1 MWVRARS
8 RRFRFGA
15 KCNIETVIR
24 VAAAGDLH
32 ASEATRER
40 VGPHYW
46 DEATFSAR
54 LGQAGFT
61 VLDMRRTF
69 LGGASLLVWARKSAS

>member
-1 MWVRARS
+1 
-8 RRFRFGA
+8 
-15 KCNIETVIR
+15 
-24 VAAAGDLH
+24 VALN
-32 ASEATRER
+32 SIFEATRER

-69 LGGASLLVWARKSAS
+69 LGSASLLVWARKSAS